1 MNEDAVYVKTEAGE
15 DAVSKRTIVQRNLRS
30 VLIMIDGR
38 TPVGNLA
45 QQFGDPLIIEGLVGE
60 LEHRGLIRRVD
71 GAKVDSD
78 ADRSALS
85 SIMVDIEDLISQ
97 PITPVADDIR
107 RAHERSSTAA
117 SPLLDEFAVVLPEL
131 AAPMPVEPKFQT
143 QPEAANEDVR
153 SAIRRAMISA
163 ENAAPS
169 DGADARG
176 GGSFRRALDLL
187 AGRVRG
193 AQRPGPPGSVA
204 RRLIVGGG
212 VIVVLLVAVFFLYPY
227 SRHLPQMEQTA
238 TELLGQPVRI
248 AAVSPS
254 LFPEPSIA
262 LEGVTV
268 GEEGKF
274 EIGVVKLIPRV
285 STLLAER
292 TVMREIRIE
301 RAGLNI
307 AFLPDLSRPQGINWS
322 SRWLEVERVSV
333 VDSSLLLLDGALSRL
348 QGTLTLNEDGALTQL
363 SLTTADGA
371 LNVDAAMESGT
382 WKLVMKA
389 LGWQT
394 PGSPSLLFDVFEA
407 SGTLTSQQLQLDK
420 VDIKLYDGYAVGS
433 LALDWG
439 EATRVE
445 GEITTSRLN
454 IEGLTKVFAPT
465 LLVVGD
471 LSATVSIKGEGATLA
486 DVQRSLSASGKLGV
500 QRGKIE
506 RVDLVQAVRIP
517 RLDGVRG
524 GNTRFDELDAEV
536 VADAGGLSLT
546 SMVIQSGL
554 VGAAGTVRLADGR
567 INGRLDVSL
576 QSSAASV
583 RAPVSISG
591 TYADPVVRLLR

>member
-97 PITPVADDIR
+97 PITSVADDIR
-107 RAHERSSTAA
+107 RAHDRSSTAA

-131 AAPMPVEPKFQT
+131 AAPAPVEPT
-143 QPEAANEDVR
+143 IHAQPEAANEDVR

-163 ENAAPS
+163 ETAAPIT
-169 DGADARG
+169 GEDARG
-176 GGSFRRALDLL
+176 GSFKRILDLFS
-187 AGRVRG
+187 GRVGG
-193 AQRPGPPGSVA
+193 AERTGPPGSMG
-204 RRLIVGGG
+204 RRLVMGGG
-212 VIVVLLVAVFFLYPY
+212 VIALLLVAVFFLYPY
-227 SRHLPQMEQTA
+227 SRHLPQMEQMA

-248 AAVSPS
+248 GAVSPS
-254 LFPEPSIA
+254 LLPEPSIA

-268 GEEGKF
+268 GGEGKF

-285 STLLAER
+285 STLFAER

-322 SRWLEVERVSV
+322 SRWLEVEHVSV
-333 VDSSLLLLDGALSRL
+333 VDSSLLLLDGSLSRL

-371 LNVDAAMESGT
+371 MKVDAAIESGT
-382 WKLVMKA
+382 WKIAMKA

-394 PGSPSLLFDVFEA
+394 PGSPSLLFDVLEVN
-407 SGTLTSQQLQLDK
+407 GTLTRQRLQLDK
-420 VDIKLYDGYAVGS
+420 VDIKLYDGYAVGNIALVTGGAGFIGS
-433 LALDWG
+433 NFVLDWLAQSDEPVVNLDALTYAG
-439 EATRVE
+439 NLREPGRAGRRCAPPLRARRHLRPRAARPPVRRAPPARHGALRGREPRRPQHPRPRRLHRTNVE
-445 GEITTSRLN
+445 GT
-454 IEGLTKVFAPT
+454 FT
-465 LLVVGD
+465 LLEAARGHW
-471 LSATVSIKGEGATLA
+471 
-486 DVQRSLSASGKLGV
+486 SG
-500 QRGKIE
+500 
-506 RVDLVQAVRIP
+506 
-517 RLDGVRG
+517 
-524 GNTRFDELDAEV
+524 
-536 VADAGGLSLT
+536 S
-546 SMVIQSGL
+546 
-554 VGAAGTVRLADGR
+554 
-567 INGRLDVSL
+567 
-576 QSSAASV
+576 
-583 RAPVSISG
+583 
-591 TYADPVVRLLR
+591 